1 MSEEFESERTAT
13 RDEAAAV
20 LRDLADG
27 VAGGSLR
34 LGRDEDDAIDI
45 DVPDSVEVE
54 IEFETEDGE
63 AGVEIE
69 LEWSDSTVEGEPSAT
84 EGAEDA
90 HVGEAE
96 NAHVETEGSP
106 IGPAEGRESL
116 ARFEVFLDK
125 GDEWRWRLVHR
136 NGNVIATGGEG
147 YTRKHNA
154 LKGLRS
160 VMRNSPDAEVR
171 EDSDR

>member
-34 LGRDEDDAIDI
+34 FGRDGDEAIDV
-45 DVPDSVEVE
+45 DVPDGMEVEV
-54 IEFETEDGE
+54 EFETEDGE
-63 AGVEIE
+63 ASVEIE
-69 LEWSDSTVEGEPSAT
+69 LEWSDSTAEGEASAA
-84 EGAEDA
+84 EGSEDAQVGKAEDA
-90 HVGEAE
+90 R
-96 NAHVETEGSP
+96 VETADSP
-106 IGPAEGRESL
+106 VGPAEPRESL

-171 EDSDR
+171 EDPDR